1 MRPPWKTAALLRARL
16 VGTRIC
22 HMSPVSH
29 LRARAHARAHLHT
42 DIRVRA
48 CVWGTKTGGGGRMNR
63 RTQHGP
69 GPAPRSQTPDP
80 ASPERD
86 ARRISGRGRRVAR
99 PGVAATPRAGLSAE
113 AEPATASPTRA
124 RGPLG
129 AETAPG
135 REVPQDL
142 GRHEGVSPACG
153 IAPTRTHGWRVSAAR
168 KTLSAEG
175 NDGAPGRPGSRS
187 AGNIQGNG
195 TNLN

>member
-1 MRPPWKTAALLRARL
+1 
-16 VGTRIC
+16 
-22 HMSPVSH
+22 MSPVSH

-99 PGVAATPRAGLSAE
+99 LGVAATPRAGLSAE

-129 AETAPG
+129 AETAPAG
-135 REVPQDL
+135 RSL
-142 GRHEGVSPACG
+142 GTWEDAKVCHPRVESHQPERMAGESARQERRSRQKGMMERRGDRGV
-153 IAPTRTHGWRVSAAR
+153 
-168 KTLSAEG
+168 
-175 NDGAPGRPGSRS
+175 GRPATSRE
-187 AGNIQGNG
+187 
-195 TNLN
+195 TERTLTETTK